1 VKNIHTNYKNLLPVF
16 IMLLLAMFFTGC
28 SKENTFAPAEK
39 KSDQYVEQVKN
50 GSMQIVPDV
59 KVGTAF
65 ANFFVNGNWKSFVAD
80 DKTKVV
86 EFNGGLT
93 WKKKPAQ
100 CSIQFILKDD
110 KTFELGAMTIND
122 VELPL
127 FESMAILEKILKG
140 DKAAVEK
147 TDDPIAK
154 MQKQFDGIHEVKG
167 TVLAT
172 SYGHSDKGSVSLVQS
187 DHGSYRFIL
196 VDEANHQIAG
206 VEYSPEAY
214 SFSDSSGKNKNT
226 KSTVIFNL
234 DIYND
239 SKGAD
244 KDSGVWYAA
253 RTHRIPVYALYTFNA
268 DGSVV
273 PGMLYTGRGE
283 KPSHYHDYLNEQK
296 NVDLAN
302 LFLTEMQALRK
313 NMKENNISL

>member
-1 VKNIHTNYKNLLPVF
+1 MKNLYSNYKGILSACMV
-16 IMLLLAMFFTGC
+16 LLLAIFFTGC
-28 SKENTFAPAEK
+28 SKDTTSAPTEK
-39 KSDQYVEQVKN
+39 KADQYVEQVKN
-50 GSMQIVPDV
+50 GSMEIVPNV
-59 KVGTAF
+59 KVGKAF
-65 ANFFVNGNWKSFVAD
+65 ADFFVNGTWKSFVAD
-80 DKTKVV
+80 DKSRVV
-86 EFNGGLT
+86 EFTGELT

-100 CSIQFILKDD
+100 CTIQFILQDD
-110 KTFELGAMTIND
+110 KSFKLGALAIND
-122 VELPL
+122 VELPM
-127 FESMAILEKILKG
+127 FESMPILEKILKG
-140 DKAAVEK
+140 DKKSVEK
-147 TDDPIAK
+147 GDDPIAK
-154 MQKQFDGIHEVKG
+154 MQEEFDGTHEVKG

-187 DHGSYRFIL
+187 DHGSYRFVL

-214 SFSDSSGKNKNT
+214 NFSDSSGKNKNT

-296 NVDLAN
+296 NVDLVN

-313 NMKENNISL
+313 NMQENNISL